1 MKKNKLLIISILLF
15 SLASCN
21 NSNNNSENADKE
33 STFENSETISLSK
46 ENPNTITKLISPSRN
61 ATIRLVTD
69 SIYEY
74 MTNGVFLELEQDYQR
89 EVTLSWKSDSLSV
102 IEFELSIATDI
113 NFTNAITYTTTKTT
127 IQITN
132 LLVNTTYF
140 WKVNDS
146 SIRMFKTEDMTPR
159 YINVDGINNV
169 RDLGGIKDENDN
181 AIVQGLIYRGS
192 EMNNNFTITEEGK
205 KTMLEHLQIKTDIDL
220 RSKKETNNITTSP
233 LGESVNYV
241 NISFF
246 EGYTK
251 VIADKQKDN
260 YKQIFKLLA
269 KKESYPIYFHCYLGA
284 DRAGTLAAI
293 IEGLMGISE
302 ENRIKD
308 YELSNFASNGGRTEL
323 KADGAF
329 IFVAKNISMLYPE
342 DTYQKSVEKYLMDF
356 AGLTQNEVT
365 SIKDILSGKEKV
377 FTPTIC
383 QIIFS

>member
-33 STFENSETISLSK
+33 STFENSETISLPK
-46 ENPNTITKLISPSRN
+46 ENPSTITKLISPSRN

-89 EVTLSWKSDSLSV
+89 DVTLSWKSDSLSV

-205 KTMLEHLQIKTDIDL
+205 KTMLEHLHIKTDIDL

-241 NISFF
+241 NISSF

-308 YELSNFASNGGRTEL
+308 YELSNFASNGGRTKL
-323 KADGAF
+323 KTDGAF

>member
-21 NSNNNSENADKE
+21 NSNKNSENADKE
-33 STFENSETISLSK
+33 STFENSETISLPK

-169 RDLGGIKDENDN
+169 RDLGGIKDEDDN

-205 KTMLEHLQIKTDIDL
+205 KTMLEHLHIKTDIDL
-220 RSKKETNNITTSP
+220 RSKKETGNITTSP

-241 NISFF
+241 NVSSF

-284 DRAGTLAAI
+284 DRAGTLATI
-293 IEGLMGISE
+293 IEGLMGVSE
-302 ENRIKD
+302 ENRNKD

-323 KADGAF
+323 KANGTFTF
-329 IFVAKNISMLYPE
+329 IEKNISMLCPE

-383 QIIFS
+383 QII